1 MPRKHGAYPSVREA
15 ILDVA
20 ENLFLQGG
28 VNGVSLQD
36 IATVANLSKGTLYY
50 YYPTK
55 ESLVMELA
63 HNNIEHITD
72 MLFSWV
78 DSLSRGD
85 NARSALLSL
94 VNDLTENGMMG
105 GFFMVLCSAAAM
117 GDSSLRELLSSAFKE
132 WVVMFEVGVL
142 KLQSKN
148 AAALRNRSNMF
159 FTMLLGFVF
168 ERQGGISDPDREAL
182 VDLFIR

>member
-28 VNGVSLQD
+28 INGVSLQD
-36 IATVANLSKGTLYY
+36 IATIANLSKGTLYY

-55 ESLVMELA
+55 DSLVMELA
-63 HNNIEHITD
+63 HNSIEHITD

-85 NARSALLSL
+85 NARSSLLSL
-94 VNDLTENGMMG
+94 VNVLTENGMMSG
-105 GFFMVLCSAAAM
+105 LFIVLFTDAAM
-117 GDSSLRELLSSAFKE
+117 GNDALRELLSSAVKE

-148 AAALRNRSNMF
+148 AASLRNRSNMF
-159 FTMLLGFVF
+159 FTALIGYVI
-168 ERQGGISDPDREAL
+168 ERQSGVCDPDKEAL
-182 VDLFIR
+182 VDLFIG

>member
-28 VNGVSLQD
+28 IDGVSLQD
-36 IATVANLSKGTLYY
+36 IAAVANLSKGTLYY

-63 HNNIEHITD
+63 HANIEHITD
-72 MLFSWV
+72 MLFTWV

-85 NARSALLSL
+85 NPRSALHSL
-94 VNDLTENGMMG
+94 IGTLTENGMFS
-105 GFFMVLCSAAAM
+105 GFFIVLCSGAAI
-117 GDSSLRELLSSAFKE
+117 GDNALRELLSTAYKE
-132 WVVMFEVGVL
+132 WVVMFEVGIL

-148 AAALRNRSNMF
+148 APSLRNKSNMF
-159 FTMLLGFVF
+159 FTMLLGYVM
-168 ERQGGISDPDREAL
+168 ERQCGICDADKDAL
-182 VDLFIR
+182 IDLFIL